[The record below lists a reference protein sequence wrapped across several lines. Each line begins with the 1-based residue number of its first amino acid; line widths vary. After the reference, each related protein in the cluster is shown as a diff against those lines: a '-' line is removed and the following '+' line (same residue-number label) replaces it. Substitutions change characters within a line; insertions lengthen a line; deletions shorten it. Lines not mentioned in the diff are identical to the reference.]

1 MTEPLIYRRIRAERI
16 EQTRKWGRQHRSPC
30 EWISILTEEVG
41 EAADEAN
48 AIQFAD
54 EYEGEFFPDKAAMVA
69 ELIQVAAVAVQAIE
83 DLESSGTSKRYAKL
97 ERESS
102 GWWRLTVGDSVVRS
116 TNLSNLTNGLA
127 GRIEP

>member
-1 MTEPLIYRRIRAERI
+1 MNIYSEIKDERVR
-16 EQTRKWGRQHRSPC
+16 QTRKWGIQHRSPC
-30 EWISILTEEVG
+30 EWVSILAEEVG

-54 EYEGEFFPDKAAMVA
+54 EYPGEFAPDKAALVD

-83 DLESSGTSKRYAKL
+83 DIQSNGTPGRHARI

-102 GWWRLTVGDSVVRS
+102 GWWRLTVGSDVVRS
-116 TNLSNLTNGLA
+116 TSLKNLTNGLA
-127 GRIEP
+127 MRIEP